1 MPDHDSPLADLLRAT
16 ARGDVEAFA
25 GFYDASRRRV
35 FGLTLKILGDI
46 SAAEEAALEAY
57 AYAWHNALR
66 YDRSKGGALQWIL
79 IVARSR
85 AIDLLRSRMRSRE
98 RERSLETIGDLADP
112 TPGPE
117 TLSSSSEQCVR
128 VRAALA
134 ELPVEQREAIE
145 TAYFGGLSHSE
156 IATALEAPL
165 GTVKSR
171 IRNGLSALRRQL
183 GEVS

>member
-1 MPDHDSPLADLLRAT
+1 MPDHDSPLADLLMAT

-85 AIDLLRSRMRSRE
+85 ALSDESASRCASTFTSGFIAPTRSAATSTFGR
-98 RERSLETIGDLADP
+98 P
-112 TPGPE
+112 T
-117 TLSSSSEQCVR
+117 SAV
-128 VRAALA
+128 
-134 ELPVEQREAIE
+134 
-145 TAYFGGLSHSE
+145 
-156 IATALEAPL
+156 
-165 GTVKSR
+165 VKST
-171 IRNGLSALRRQL
+171 
-183 GEVS
+183 